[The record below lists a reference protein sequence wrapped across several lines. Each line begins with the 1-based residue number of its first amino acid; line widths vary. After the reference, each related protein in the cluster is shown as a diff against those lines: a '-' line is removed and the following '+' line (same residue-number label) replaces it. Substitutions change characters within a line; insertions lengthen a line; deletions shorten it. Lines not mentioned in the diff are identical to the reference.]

1 MKEKITLFIALS
13 FLIGLTVYKK
23 STDTTL
29 ILTDNISSEVKEA
42 NIDKSISK
50 NDNSMSLIQ
59 INKSNCDSNE
69 LNIDK
74 LQFSEAFKYH
84 RNCNHNTFIWNGLE
98 YTTIL
103 KNNVNDN
110 LEKNHESLNP
120 KLDLV
125 IK

>member
-23 STDTTL
+23 STNTTL
-29 ILTDNISSEVKEA
+29 ILTDNISSQVKED
-42 NIDKSISK
+42 NIDKSISQ
-50 NDNSMSLIQ
+50 NDDSISLIQ
-59 INKSNCDSNE
+59 INKSNCGSNE

-84 RNCNHNTFIWNGLE
+84 RNCNHDTFIWNGLE

-110 LEKNHESLNP
+110 LEKDHKSLNP